1 MGGQKEK
8 TCNPATV
15 EYQLSRWRSVHQLI
29 GTCKFKDIFAIYGT
43 DEVQQLV
50 DNGELEKVRHWVKTV
65 KHGTLAEKSVD
76 ELRLLASRCH
86 IRYYGKMSK
95 TQLLVAITRRCTN
108 GA

>member
-1 MGGQKEK
+1 
-8 TCNPATV
+8 
-15 EYQLSRWRSVHQLI
+15 LI
-29 GTCKFKDIFAIYGT
+29 GTCEFKDIFAIHGT

-65 KHGTLAEKSVD
+65 KHGALAEKSVD

-86 IRYYGKMSK
+86 VKYYGKMSK
-95 TQLLVAITRRCTN
+95 TQLLVAITRRCPN